1 MFAAMIEPLSPAEM
15 TLDELRAALTPL
27 LPQEAAFDGWTDEA
41 LASAGRA
48 LGVPEDRPRLA
59 FPGGAVDMI
68 DAWFGAVD
76 LAMVAALPA
85 EQIAAMKIRH
95 RIRAMVLARLEAV
108 APHHEALRGALAV
121 LALPQNA
128 AHGVRLGW
136 RAADRMWRLAGDTAT
151 DLNHYTKRATLAA
164 LYGATLLA
172 WMDDDSEDWAET
184 RGFLDRRIDGVMRI
198 EKVKARFRSD
208 PERRFSPIRLLGRLR
223 YPAV

>member
-85 EQIAAMKIRH
+85 EQIAAMKIRD
-95 RIRAMVLARLEAV
+95 RIRAMVLTRLEAV
-108 APHHEALRGALAV
+108 APHREALRGALAV